1 MRTFARKEN
10 RPQKRV
16 ASRLAGPNKAT
27 SGQAYHEHP
36 ILYLQRQIGNQA
48 VLRMLQTPPEEFK
61 TELTGT
67 ASPHAGHDFSRIQV
81 QAQAPIA
88 MQPKLAVSTPGD
100 IYEQEADRVSE
111 QVMRMPELSLQRACD
126 GGGVSL
132 EGQAEQPDRQHERVQ
147 TKDNKS
153 SDSGLTAAPPVIHEA
168 LGSSGQPLNPATRAF
183 MEPRFDHDFS
193 RVRVHTDARAA
204 ASAHAVDAQ
213 AYTVGGD
220 VVFGPGQYAPETSEG
235 KKLLA
240 HELAHVKQQGTE
252 SASPKTIRRKPDP
265 QKELE
270 RQLREKE
277 VRLAELQRRIQ
288 DLNDQATSLRQRSLD
303 VASQQQRRATERAA
317 RVAARAAKDPA
328 LTGALDMMRRGVI
341 RFEQTPTTIRFVAT
355 MEITFL
361 GLSEKD
367 GSSRA
372 GVEIPRLVQ
381 TIRDQWTLT
390 FTEGAYKDV
399 AFIIDPRITYRPPT
413 TPANAKAWQIEVR
426 ASDDKQGTIANP
438 ITGLISMNPVH
449 LQGDRIRI
457 IGHEVFHLFGPL
469 LDMYMPPPEDV
480 GGRAVSKPNVT
491 VGRPDPKG
499 RPDLRGLIDPVV
511 LKRWLDKGYIT
522 KSDFDRQTG
531 TMPKV
536 WQEDLEQLLQDLGV
550 MTPRELQFEQIAQQ
564 TNRNVKQV
572 LAARTKRNASDWVKL
587 AEETMQLEKEIAS
600 LRSKLGQQ
608 VPKQPQP

>member
-1 MRTFARKEN
+1 MRTFARKRN
-10 RPQKRV
+10 SPQKRV
-16 ASRLAGPNKAT
+16 AFRLVGPNKAT

-36 ILYLQRQIGNQA
+36 ILRLQRQIGNQA

-67 ASPHAGHDFSRIQV
+67 ASPHAGHDFSRIPIY
-81 QAQAPIA
+81 AQAPIA
-88 MQPKLAVSTPGD
+88 IQPKPAVSTPGG

-111 QVMRMPELSLQRACD
+111 QVMRMPELSLQRTCD
-126 GGGVSL
+126 GGRVSP
-132 EGQAEQPDRQHERVQ
+132 EGQAEQSRQEHQRVQ
-147 TKDNKS
+147 SKDNRS
-153 SDSGLTAAPPVIHEA
+153 SDSGPTAAPPIVHEA
-168 LGSSGQPLNPATRAF
+168 LGSSGQPLNRATRAF

-204 ASAHAVDAQ
+204 ASAQAVDAQ
-213 AYTVGGD
+213 AYTIGED
-220 VVFGPGQYAPETSEG
+220 IVFGPGQYAPETSEG

-240 HELAHVKQQGTE
+240 HELAHVKQQGNE
-252 SASPKTIRRKPDP
+252 SASLKTIRRKPDP
-265 QKELE
+265 RKELE

-277 VRLAELQRRIQ
+277 ARLAELQRRIQ
-288 DLNDQATSLRQRSLD
+288 DLSDQATSLRQRSLD

-317 RVAARAAKDPA
+317 RVAARAAKDPG

-341 RFEQTPTTIRFVAT
+341 RVEQTPTTIRFVAT

-390 FTEGAYKDV
+390 FTEGAYKGV
-399 AFIIDPRITYRPPT
+399 AFTIDPRITYRAPT

-426 ASDDKQGTIANP
+426 ASDDKRGTVANP
-438 ITGLISMNPVH
+438 VTGLISMNPAH

-457 IGHEVFHLFGPL
+457 FGHEVFHLFGPL
-469 LDMYMPPPEDV
+469 LDMYMPPPEDI
-480 GGRAVSKPNVT
+480 GGKAVSKPNVT

-522 KSDFDRQTG
+522 KADFDRQTG
-531 TMPKV
+531 TMPKA

-550 MTPRELQFEQIAQQ
+550 MTPRELQLEQIAQQ

-572 LAARTKRNASDWVKL
+572 LAARMERNASDWVKL
-587 AEETMQLEKEIAS
+587 AEETMQLEKEIAG
-600 LRSKLGQQ
+600 LRSKLGQPA
-608 VPKQPQP
+608 PK

>member
-1 MRTFARKEN
+1 M
-10 RPQKRV
+10 
-16 ASRLAGPNKAT
+16 
-27 SGQAYHEHP
+27 HP
-36 ILYLQRQIGNQA
+36 ILYLQRTIGNQA
-48 VLRMLQTPPEEFK
+48 VLRMLQTPSAEFK

-67 ASPHAGHDFSRIQV
+67 ESAHAGHDFNRIPAH
-81 QAQAPIA
+81 AQPPIA
-88 MQPKLAVSTPGD
+88 MQPKLAVNTPGD
-100 IYEQEADRVSE
+100 IYEEEADRVSE
-111 QVMRMPELSLQRACD
+111 QVIRMPQLSLKLAGD
-126 GGGVSL
+126 GGGVSP
-132 EGQAEQPDRQHERVQ
+132 ECRAEEPGREHERVQ
-147 TKDNKS
+147 IKDNS
-153 SDSGLTAAPPVIHEA
+153 LSDSGLAAAPPIVHEA
-168 LGSSGQPLNPATRAF
+168 LGSPGQPLNPATRAF
-183 MEPRFDHDFS
+183 MEPRLDHDFS

-204 ASAHAVDAQ
+204 ASAQAIHAQ

-220 VVFGPGQYAPETSEG
+220 VVFGTGQYAPETSEG

-240 HELAHVKQQGTE
+240 HELAHVKQQGNK
-252 SASPKTIRRKPDP
+252 SASAKTIRRKPDP

-270 RQLREKE
+270 QQLPEKE
-277 VRLAELQRRIQ
+277 ARLAELQRRIQ

-303 VASQQQRRATERAA
+303 VTSQQQRRASERAA
-317 RVAARAAKDPA
+317 RVAARAAKDPG

-341 RFEQTPTTIRFVAT
+341 RVEQTPTTIRFVAT

-372 GVEIPRLVQ
+372 GLEIPRLVQ

-390 FTEGAYKDV
+390 FTEGAYKGV
-399 AFIIDPRITYRPPT
+399 AFTIDPRITYRPPT
-413 TPANAKAWQIEVR
+413 TPASAKAWQIEVR

-438 ITGLISMNPVH
+438 VTGLISMNPVH

-469 LDMYMPPPEDV
+469 LDMYMPPPEDA
-480 GGRAVSKPNVT
+480 GGKAVSKPNVT

-499 RPDLRGLIDPVV
+499 RPDLRGLIDPIV

-522 KSDFDRQTG
+522 KADFDRQTG

-550 MTPRELQFEQIAQQ
+550 MTPRELRLEQIAQQ

-572 LAARTKRNASDWVKL
+572 LAARLERNATEWVKL
-587 AEETMQLEKEIAS
+587 AEETMRLEKEIAS

-608 VPKQPQP
+608 VP